1 MEPGKL
7 RPAISLLL
15 LIIPGIITAD
25 NCPPEKHVVACY
37 YASWSIYRPDNGT
50 YKIDYINPKLCTHL
64 IYSFAGLN
72 LKGDIDSLDFYNDVT
87 MGECCREIVLLEP
100 F

>member
-1 MEPGKL
+1 MAVEK
-7 RPAISLLL
+7 LLL
-15 LIIPGIITAD
+15 AIPLLLVLSVEFTSGE
-25 NCPPEKHVVACY
+25 NCPAEKHVVGCY

-72 LKGDIDSLDFYNDVT
+72 LNGAIDSLDYYTDVT
-87 MGECCREIVLLEP
+87 MGELEADLAGKISP
-100 F
+100 